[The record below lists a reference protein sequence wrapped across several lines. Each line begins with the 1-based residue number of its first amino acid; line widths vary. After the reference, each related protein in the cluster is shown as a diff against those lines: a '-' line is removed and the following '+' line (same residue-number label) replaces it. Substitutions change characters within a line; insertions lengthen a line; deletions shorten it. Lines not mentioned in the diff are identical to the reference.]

1 MLVDEKSLIHL
12 EMLQWMDERLKQAK
26 NNDQWFGG
34 VHAAFFGD
42 FYQLPPVKQADGHVA
57 LCEKQ
62 AERKADQ
69 SKSMKSEAWLSLNS
83 YYKVDHNHRQEKAE
97 KVFIEA
103 LRRARKAEAP
113 LVKHK
118 EFAEDPRKTQI
129 RHSKKRART
138 LCGWGGG
145 DGRYLRTG

>member
-1 MLVDEKSLIHL
+1 
-12 EMLQWMDERLKQAK
+12 
-26 NNDQWFGG
+26 
-34 VHAAFFGD
+34 
-42 FYQLPPVKQADGHVA
+42 
-57 LCEKQ
+57 
-62 AERKADQ
+62 
-69 SKSMKSEAWLSLNS
+69 MKSEAWLSLNS

-129 RHSKKRART
+129 RHSKKRPRT